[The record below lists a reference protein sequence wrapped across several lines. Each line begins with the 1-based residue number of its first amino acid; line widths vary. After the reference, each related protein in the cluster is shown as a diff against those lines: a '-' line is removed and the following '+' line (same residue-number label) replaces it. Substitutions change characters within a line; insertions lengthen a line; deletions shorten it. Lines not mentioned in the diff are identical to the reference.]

1 MIDQKKICGFYEKI
15 SKNYSKCI
23 FYEADTRYQKN
34 ILNNVKKY
42 LNLSKESKLASIGC
56 GNGSTE
62 STLAEICSLK
72 KKILAVDSNKKMLT
86 YAENYSC
93 LEPIL
98 MDGLKFVKDKNFCY
112 EKCLLKE
119 VVHHFSENEIYQVY
133 QGIYN
138 QLTEDGTVL
147 TITRNQETEYPFF
160 SEAVEKWREIQ
171 PPIKLFVEAQKIC
184 GFEVALKEVNFEIH
198 ISLKDWVDMLK
209 NRFWSHLS
217 EFDDDCLNKGITE
230 IEERYRGYE
239 MISFNDCLIF
249 LIGYKC

>member
-1 MIDQKKICGFYEKI
+1 MTDGREVECDAVILACGVNMAKQLLETVDEDLAKQEFAAI
-15 SKNYSKCI
+15 SKITASFIEAGITSKPMSGKHAI
-23 FYEADTRYQKN
+23 
-34 ILNNVKKY
+34 
-42 LNLSKESKLASIGC
+42 
-56 GNGSTE
+56 
-62 STLAEICSLK
+62 
-72 KKILAVDSNKKMLT
+72 VDSNKKMLT

-98 MDGLKFVKDKNFCY
+98 MDGLKFVKDKNLCY

-119 VVHHFSENEIYQVY
+119 IIHHFSQNEIYQVY

-160 SEAVEKWREIQ
+160 TEAVEKWREIQ
-171 PPIKLFVEAQKIC
+171 PPIKLFIEAQKIC
-184 GFEVALKEVNFEIH
+184 GFEVTLKEVNFKIH
-198 ISLKDWVDMLK
+198 ISKKDWVDMLK

-230 IEERYRGYE
+230 IEERYKGYE
-239 MISFNDCLIF
+239 TISFNDCLIF

>member
-1 MIDQKKICGFYEKI
+1 MVDQKKIYVFYEKI
-15 SKNYSKCI
+15 SKNYAQCI
-23 FYEADTRYQKN
+23 FYEADTKYQEN
-34 ILNNVKKY
+34 ILNNVRKY
-42 LNLSKESKLASIGC
+42 LSLSTESKLASIGC

-62 STLAEICSLK
+62 SALAKICRLK

-86 YAENYSC
+86 YTEKNSS

-98 MDGLKFVKDKNFCY
+98 MDGLKFVKNKNFNY

-119 VVHHFSENEIYQVY
+119 VIHHFSENEVYQVY

-138 QLTEDGTVL
+138 QLTENGTVL

-171 PPIKLFVEAQKIC
+171 PPIQLFIEAQKIC
-184 GFEVALKEVNFEIH
+184 GFEIALENVNFKIH
-198 ISLKDWVDMLK
+198 ISKKDWVDMLK

-239 MISFNDCLIF
+239 TLSFNDCLIF
-249 LIGYKC
+249 LIGHKC